1 MPTKIRNTQTAK
13 QAGQR
18 PSPVASPAP
27 PPAWIY
33 HRGPRPS
40 PDAQTPSH
48 SHAPRPPVTLTLV
61 SYRAAHPLSRSS
73 PLRLRPPSRLSSISS
88 ISGLRSRPLHLRSGA
103 SVDVSSS
110 SLSVSDSRTRTVTLD
125 LAISVLV
132 LRLVVCSTPPSSPSP
147 LLLSSTPPD
156 LSDASDV
163 NRGSGSAR
171 LR

>member
-88 ISGLRSRPLHLRSGA
+88 ISGLRSRPPLRRLRGRVLLVPLSLGLSHSHGNAGSRHLGACAPARRVLHS
-103 SVDVSSS
+103 
-110 SLSVSDSRTRTVTLD
+110 
-125 LAISVLV
+125 SVLP
-132 LRLVVCSTPPSSPSP
+132 LSTPPVLHSS
-147 LLLSSTPPD
+147 
-156 LSDASDV
+156 
-163 NRGSGSAR
+163 
-171 LR
+171 